1 MDLTYM
7 LNCFVYS
14 LNFILRYEFF
24 TKNSQVVDFIT
35 QMTYRDR
42 ERALKIKETG
52 VPADFFCKIPFLT
65 KGDIAYKLKKIY
77 SHYSK
82 FVFDENSKNGGKFM
96 RNFVENNMVISQTYN
111 EVIMVG
117 VKKTSNNQTLV
128 HSVGIIVREMKGG
141 K

>member
-42 ERALKIKETG
+42 ERALKIK
-52 VPADFFCKIPFLT
+52 
-65 KGDIAYKLKKIY
+65 
-77 SHYSK
+77 
-82 FVFDENSKNGGKFM
+82 
-96 RNFVENNMVISQTYN
+96 
-111 EVIMVG
+111 
-117 VKKTSNNQTLV
+117 
-128 HSVGIIVREMKGG
+128 
-141 K
+141 